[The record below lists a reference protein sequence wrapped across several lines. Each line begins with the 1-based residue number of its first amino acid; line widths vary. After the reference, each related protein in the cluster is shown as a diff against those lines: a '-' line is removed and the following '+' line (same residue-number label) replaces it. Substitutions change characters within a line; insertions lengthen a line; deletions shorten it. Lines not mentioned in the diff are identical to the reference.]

1 MLPSTAENPSS
12 MMAQAM
18 TIYKSLVGNDLR
30 SRPSSVSQSRST
42 YDDIGDGSNKQAE
55 YRSPASDESTVT
67 SPNAFSVKSV
77 FSLHSLRTKI
87 DP

>member
-1 MLPSTAENPSS
+1 
-12 MMAQAM
+12 MAQAM

-55 YRSPASDESTVT
+55 YQSPASDESTVT
-67 SPNAFSVKSV
+67 TSPNAFSVKS
-77 FSLHSLRTKI
+77 SLYIALGPKLTPDMDKFI
-87 DP
+87 YFV